1 VILSPG
7 GSITAPTFSTSNSIQ
22 ADVLVLKTDGNFNE
36 IWQKSFG
43 GTDRESLYHLG
54 LDPDLMLDANNNPIF
69 LTATESTD
77 KNVKSY
83 NDNFKLWLVKVD
95 N

>member
-1 VILSPG
+1 MG
-7 GSITAPTFSTSNSIQ
+7 RFTHNG
-22 ADVLVLKTDGNFNE
+22 
-36 IWQKSFG
+36 KSFG
-43 GTDRESLYHLG
+43 GTDRESLHHLG

-69 LTATESTD
+69 LTSTQSTD